1 MKFRYEK
8 SDDREEIIAYSK
20 TKNELIKLIETLCY
34 QEEHSLIGY
43 QDGNIKELNALEI
56 ECFYTQNEKV
66 YASIDGNAYLVKKRL
81 YELSELLK
89 DAFIY
94 INQGCLANLKLV
106 DHFEANI
113 GGSLLV
119 VFNSGYK
126 DYVSRRQIKNVKER
140 IGIKNEK

>member
-34 QEEHSLIGY
+34 QEEHPLIGY
-43 QDGNIKELNALEI
+43 QDGNIRELNALEI

-89 DAFIY
+89 DTFIY

-126 DYVSRRQIKNVKER
+126 DYVSRRQIKNIKER
-140 IGIKNEK
+140 IGIKK

>member
-34 QEEHSLIGY
+34 QEEHPLIGY

-89 DAFIY
+89 DTFIY

-126 DYVSRRQIKNVKER
+126 DYVSRRQIKNIKER
-140 IGIKNEK
+140 IGIKK